1 MAVQNPIPPQHHNF
15 VYLQNQQPQAT
26 TGFSVT
32 PFRIDQN
39 RIQNRSTDKVQYQRK
54 ERR

>member
-1 MAVQNPIPPQHHNF
+1 MAVQNPIPPQNLYF
-15 VYLQNQQPQAT
+15 VHLQSQQPQAT
-26 TGFSVT
+26 AGFSVT

-39 RIQNRSTDKVQYQRK
+39 RIQNRSIQQVHNLRK